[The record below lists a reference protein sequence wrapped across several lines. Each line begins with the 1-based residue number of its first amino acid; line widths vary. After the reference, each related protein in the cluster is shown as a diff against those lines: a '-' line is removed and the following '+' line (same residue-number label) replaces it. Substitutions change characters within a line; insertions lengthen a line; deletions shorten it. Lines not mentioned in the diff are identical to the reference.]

1 MSGTPFCTTGGMM
14 LNSPPVVGAHRR
26 ALDGWDAGP
35 AVPSDG
41 SGDGSG
47 GHNQPQHAP
56 AEGAFAPEHDMSGHM
71 DHMNHDHGHHMSGMG
86 GGGTVM
92 YMDGFRSA
100 LFPSP
105 DYPPPPCLNLFS
117 TSWTLADRPSFV
129 LAMVVV
135 TAIGVLVEACGV
147 WRVRSLRRGREI
159 RREARARI
167 AEQRMPP
174 PERLTT
180 FQQPSQL
187 MSRSD
192 ISDVSDRFEELAA
205 RGGPGRLRRLL
216 CRLCPAA
223 SAREGTPVTRAARA
237 ARRHDTLAA
246 GLHAARALLG
256 YLLMLAVMSY
266 AVEFL
271 FCACTGM
278 VLGRHYYADAEGGG
292 INVGGGIGGMQPEGR
307 HSRLDAGGMGMTGL
321 TGREDR
327 RQRDD
332 AAWGGGGD
340 PCCGLD
346 DGDDDDGDDMLLE
359 EPLLARQQNGLTR
372 RGAVESPA

>member
-14 LNSPPVVGAHRR
+14 LNSPPVDAHRR
-26 ALDGWDAGP
+26 ALGGWDAGP
-35 AVPSDG
+35 VVPPDG
-41 SGDGSG
+41 RGEGSG
-47 GHNQPQHAP
+47 GRQPQP
-56 AEGAFAPEHDMSGHM
+56 AEGMSAPEHDMSGHM
-71 DHMNHDHGHHMSGMG
+71 DHMDHGHHMSGMGGMG

-105 DYPPPPCLNLFS
+105 DYPPPPCFNLFS
-117 TSWTLADRPSFV
+117 SSWTLATRPSFA

-174 PERLTT
+174 PERLAT
-180 FQQPSQL
+180 FQQQSQFI
-187 MSRSD
+187 SRSEL
-192 ISDVSDRFEELAA
+192 SDVSDRFEEEPAAA

-223 SAREGTPVTRAARA
+223 CAREGTPGTRSAKAAK
-237 ARRHDTLAA
+237 RHETLAA

-271 FCACTGM
+271 LCACLGM
-278 VLGRHYYADAEGGG
+278 VLGRHYYAETEGGG
-292 INVGGGIGGMQPEGR
+292 VNVGGGIGGMQPEGR
-307 HSRLDAGGMGMTGL
+307 HSGFDAGAMGMTGL
-321 TGREDR
+321 TGGGGR
-327 RQRDD
+327 RQHDD

-346 DGDDDDGDDMLLE
+346 DGDDDDDDDMPLE
-359 EPLLARQQNGLTR
+359 EPLLARHQNGLTR
-372 RGAVESPA
+372 RGQVEAPS